1 MEKQFKVGDKIV
13 VKNWYATKTYEV
25 YRVTKTQAI
34 VHVNDVYDGKYCINY
49 DVTDLGNEKKYYD
62 VHTIPR
68 AKYSTNEYE
77 VIEK

>member
-13 VKNWYATKTYEV
+13 VKNWYATRTYEV

-34 VHVNDVYDGKYCINY
+34 VRINDRCDGKYRINY
-49 DVTDLGNEKKYYD
+49 NVTDLGNGRKFYS
-62 VHTIPR
+62 VNPIPR
-68 AKYSTNEYE
+68 IEWNTNEYE